1 MLKSA
6 DLGGPGSNILKSYEP
21 FNKHEAGVET
31 QQQVRGEKKEKTS
44 QTAFEENRSIVLIYF
59 GLEVFNFRGTKAR
72 RISARLGTMVE
83 DHFWTI
89 LIIRWNVA
97 SRAVPLWWRGTTCI
111 G

>member
-6 DLGGPGSNILKSYEP
+6 DLRGPGSNILKSYEP

-31 QQQVRGEKKEKTS
+31 QQQVRGEKREKTS
-44 QTAFEENRSIVLIYF
+44 QTAFEENRFIVLIYF
-59 GLEVFNFRGTKAR
+59 GLEVLNFRGTKAR

-89 LIIRWNVA
+89 LIVRWNVA
-97 SRAVPLWWRGTTCI
+97 PRAVPLWWRGTTCI